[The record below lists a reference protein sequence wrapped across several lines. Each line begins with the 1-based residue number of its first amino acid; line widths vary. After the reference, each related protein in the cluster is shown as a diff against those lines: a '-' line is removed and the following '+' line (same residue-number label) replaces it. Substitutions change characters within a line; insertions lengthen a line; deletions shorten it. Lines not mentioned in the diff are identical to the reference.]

1 MIGSHSIYP
10 FHLGVG
16 GGFSKLDEEGMI
28 FFCLVK
34 RRSEENLICFIVS
47 LVFYLSWEEV
57 FYGNSMRGSHYLF
70 TRLVLINS
78 LNRLRKVLSYYFWKY
93 IDWFCQHVVQ
103 NYLIFKFCKND
114 WHKYVSKFDKWNYT
128 KVSFLSTVSD
138 LMCIGYWFFEER
150 VLDV

>member
-1 MIGSHSIYP
+1 M
-10 FHLGVG
+10 
-16 GGFSKLDEEGMI
+16 
-28 FFCLVK
+28 
-34 RRSEENLICFIVS
+34 ICFIVS

-114 WHKYVSKFDKWNYT
+114 WHKYVSIFLEPKEPIALWELWI
-128 KVSFLSTVSD
+128 KVFQNLISEIILKSHFCQQHRILILIFWRKSSW
-138 LMCIGYWFFEER
+138 CIE
-150 VLDV
+150 